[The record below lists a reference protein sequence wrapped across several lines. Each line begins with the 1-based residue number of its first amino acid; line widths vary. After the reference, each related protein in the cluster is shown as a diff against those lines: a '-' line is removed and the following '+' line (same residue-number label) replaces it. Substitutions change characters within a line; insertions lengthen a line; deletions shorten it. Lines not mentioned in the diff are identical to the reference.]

1 MARTKAVAHYV
12 AVSDLSQ
19 PPEEQQG
26 FRIEVEGRG
35 GDTKKNRERALEIVN
50 QKWENGEIEEDKF
63 PDGITRDNIFYV
75 PPLSEKGNMEAT
87 DRELLPVVQGAQ
99 EIVQLTKLQIE
110 VQEAAEDA
118 APYTPIIE
126 TILDRS
132 RPLSPEEKELAKEK
146 KYGKIIERVGVAIA
160 NQEEFRETCTGNG
173 KLILNAIAWNLQEN
187 NPEANTEANTTDA
200 GEAAI
205 SESETVSGDTEEE

>member
-50 QKWENGEIEEDKF
+50 QKWENGEIGEDKF

-75 PPLSEKGNMEAT
+75 PSLATKGNMEEG
-87 DRELLPVVQGAQ
+87 ELLPIVQGAQ

-110 VQEAAEDA
+110 VQEAAEEA

-132 RPLSPEEKELAKEK
+132 RPLSTEEKELAKEK
-146 KYGKIIERVGVAIA
+146 KYGKIIERVGMAIA
-160 NQEEFRETCTGNG
+160 NQEEFQETCTGNG
-173 KLILNAIAWNLQEN
+173 KLILNAIAWNLNEN
-187 NPEANTEANTTDA
+187 ISGTETPEEVESENLESESRETEIVSENTE
-200 GEAAI
+200 
-205 SESETVSGDTEEE
+205 